1 MNDLTKQSELEAP
14 VKANLAPIEN
24 AVFEINTENPEVTV
38 SVMENAI
45 TVPIQANMEMWNP
58 TEEKAS
64 MDGLLIGFVTL
75 QMQSL
80 SDSSKIEDV
89 ECAVLYTPRDIV
101 DAKTGEIQGKKLV
114 KVAIAAK
121 RAVSFLKNVQPKT
134 MWKIIYCGEQKNK
147 NNQFKSKTFEF
158 YQMIKG

>member
-1 MNDLTKQSELEAP
+1 MENLTKQTELEAP

-24 AVFEINTENPEVTV
+24 ALVEINAENPSETL
-38 SVMENAI
+38 SIIENAV

-58 TEEKAS
+58 GEEKS
-64 MDGLLIGFVTL
+64 TMEGLLIGFITL
-75 QMQSL
+75 QMQNL
-80 SDSSKIEDV
+80 SDPSKIEDV
-89 ECAVLYTPRDIV
+89 ECAVLYTPRDVV
-101 DAKTGEIQGKKLV
+101 DSKTGEVQGKKLV

-121 RAVSFLKNVQPKT
+121 RAVSFLKNVQAKT
-134 MWKIIYCGEQKNK
+134 MWKIVYCGEQKNK